1 MWKFLG
7 KTVAS
12 MVLTKEAREVAGGL
26 AKTAVRHAAHK
37 VTGVAPAFPETDA
50 ADQQALAPLQDPAA
64 IAAANRAEL
73 IRRAME
79 VRAAKQT
86 VLAELNEE
94 DRARLV
100 ATAMR
105 AFLAEG
111 KPKE

>member
-12 MVLTKEAREVAGGL
+12 MVLTKEARDVAGGL
-26 AKTAVRHAAHK
+26 AKSAVRTAAQK
-37 VTGVAPAFPETDA
+37 VGVVPEIDPAKQPA
-50 ADQQALAPLQDPAA
+50 IVPVQDPAA

-73 IRRAME
+73 IRRAMA
-79 VRAAKQT
+79 VRAEKQT

-100 ATAMR
+100 ETAMR
-105 AFLAEG
+105 AFLNESSS
-111 KPKE
+111 K

>member
-1 MWKFLG
+1 MWKFIG
-7 KTVAS
+7 KTMAS
-12 MVLTKEAREVAGGL
+12 MVLTKEARDAAEGL
-26 AKTAVRHAAHK
+26 AKNAVRNATQK
-37 VTGVAPAFPETDA
+37 VLPPGMIPPPEAPAP
-50 ADQQALAPLQDPAA
+50 APAP
-64 IAAANRAEL
+64 IINERAEL

-86 VLAELNEE
+86 VLAELSEE
-94 DRARLV
+94 DRERLV

>member
-12 MVLTKEAREVAGGL
+12 MVLTKEARDAAGGL
-26 AKTAVRHAAHK
+26 AKNAVRTATQKIQNGA
-37 VTGVAPAFPETDA
+37 GPADA
-50 ADQQALAPLQDPAA
+50 QGQALVPAQDQAVTAA
-64 IAAANRAEL
+64 STRAEL

-105 AFLAEG
+105 AFLNESSS
-111 KPKE
+111 KE

>member
-1 MWKFLG
+1 MWKFIG
-7 KTVAS
+7 KTMAS
-12 MVLTKEAREVAGGL
+12 MVLTKEARDAAGGL
-26 AKTAVRHAAHK
+26 AKNAVRNATQK
-37 VTGVAPAFPETDA
+37 VLPPGMAPPPEAPAH
-50 ADQQALAPLQDPAA
+50 APAP
-64 IAAANRAEL
+64 IINERAEL

-86 VLAELNEE
+86 VLADLSEE
-94 DRARLV
+94 DRERLV

>member
-1 MWKFLG
+1 MWKFIG
-7 KTVAS
+7 KTMAS

-26 AKTAVRHAAHK
+26 AKTAVRNAGQK
-37 VTGVAPAFPETDA
+37 MLPPGMIPPET
-50 ADQQALAPLQDPAA
+50 ALATVPPAPVLSE
-64 IAAANRAEL
+64 RAEL

-86 VLAELNEE
+86 VLAELSEK
-94 DRARLV
+94 DRERLV

-105 AFLAEG
+105 AFLNES